1 MVQSLE
7 QYIAEATNAYQ
18 PASQAI
24 QNQLNS
30 LSGQLNTANEQINRN
45 YAQQQTQLENQR
57 NQAAE
62 AASMQAA
69 GSGGSFGGAANL
81 ANRKYY
87 EQSFVPA
94 QTQLQTNQA
103 NELATARQ
111 NYENQRTSLNSQLA
125 NLQAEANK
133 QALAQYY
140 ADLEAERQREAQKA
154 AARASAASQNSV
166 SQYLMEAI
174 KAANQQ
180 NQTTNKSN
188 VDFLTWVKNYSGY
201 NDKIK
206 NTLING
212 LNATAKMSKGLAGNI
227 VSNATAKALQNSAY
241 YKQYLNWRNS

>member
-7 QYIAEATNAYQ
+7 QYIAEATNAYK
-18 PASQAI
+18 PASEAI

-57 NQAAE
+57 NQASE
-62 AASMQAA
+62 AASLQAA

-87 EQSFVPA
+87 EQTFVPA

-103 NELATARQ
+103 NELASARQ
-111 NYENQRTSLNSQLA
+111 NYENQRTNLNSQLA
-125 NLQAEANK
+125 NLQSQANQ

-140 ADLEAERQREAQKA
+140 ADLEAERQRQAQLAAQRA
-154 AARASAASQNSV
+154 AAAASQASSSQYLMDAIKAASQNNSV
-166 SQYLMEAI
+166 N
-174 KAANQQ
+174 KAN
-180 NQTTNKSN
+180 T
-188 VDFLTWVKNYSGY
+188 DFLTWVKNYSGY
-201 NDKIK
+201 NDKTK

-212 LNATAKMSKGLAGNI
+212 INSASRNSSKILQNALTKS
-227 VSNATAKALQNSAY
+227 LQNSTY
-241 YKQYLNWRNS
+241 YKQYLKWRNS